1 MSDILKSDPRSTP
14 EIVQVAITTTDE
26 DICWDNIWVLQAR
39 GGKEELA
46 AAAALCASL
55 DPNERIVGVNILGQL
70 GIPERT
76 FPQACG
82 DVLLK
87 LIATESDSNVLASIG
102 IAFGHLKE
110 PRGVLPLVK
119 FKNHPNPGV
128 RMSVVLGLTAQED
141 PVAIA
146 ALIEL
151 SADDDG
157 DIRNWATFALGSQV
171 DADTPELRQAL
182 FDRAILET
190 GADDPS
196 AEIRGEAL
204 LGLAIRRDRRVINPL
219 IEELESEAVGILAV
233 EAAQAAA
240 DVRLVPT
247 LLALQEWW
255 DLDAELLAAAIVSCE
270 SGSSTL

>member
-1 MSDILKSDPRSTP
+1 MSDILKTDPRSTA
-14 EIVQVAITTTDE
+14 EIIQAAVATEDE
-26 DICWDNIWVLQAR
+26 DICWDCIWILQAR
-39 GGKEELA
+39 GGRAELA
-46 AAAALCASL
+46 AAAKLCESQ
-55 DPNERIVGVNILGQL
+55 DPNDRIIGVNILGQL
-70 GIPERT
+70 GIPDRT
-76 FPQACG
+76 FPRECG
-82 DVLLK
+82 DVLLE
-87 LIATESDSNVLASIG
+87 LIANESDSNVLASIG

-119 FKNHPNPGV
+119 FKAHPNPGV

-141 PVAIA
+141 PIAIA

-171 DADTPELRQAL
+171 DNDTPELRDAL

-190 GADDPS
+190 GTDDPS

-204 LGLAIRRDRRVINPL
+204 LGLAIRQDRRVIKPL
-219 IEELESEAVGILAV
+219 IEELESESVGVLAV

-240 DVRLVPT
+240 NPRLYDA
-247 LLALQEWW
+247 LSALQEWW
-255 DLDAELLAAAIVSCE
+255 DLDTELLESAIDRCKP
-270 SGSSTL
+270 T

>member
-14 EIVQVAITTTDE
+14 EIVQAAITTANE

-39 GGKEELA
+39 GGKEELG
-46 AAAALCASL
+46 AAAALCESL

-70 GIPERT
+70 GIPDRT

-110 PRGVLPLVK
+110 SRGVLPLVN
-119 FKNHPNPGV
+119 FKNHSNPGV

-219 IEELESEAVGILAV
+219 IEELESEAVGMLAV

-240 DVRLVPT
+240 DVRLVPA

-255 DLDAELLAAAIVSCE
+255 DLDVELLAAAIVSCE
-270 SGSSTL
+270 SGRSS